1 MLSNLF
7 TATTT
12 VSVFSVVAA
21 AQNLGV
27 WTPAGSAGVVCI
39 HTLQIPG
46 NKLVCNER
54 PHSKYPTNPLTNGM
68 ISTEIDLLNGASIS
82 SFTQWTSKFTPLQMD
97 TSAFC
102 GGHAQMSNGA
112 IFQVG
117 GDYTGVLSDGTSNIY
132 PDGRKGRRIYNPCP
146 ADAQNCVGSW
156 TSLSDMTTERW
167 YPSVATL
174 ADGSHIIIGGITT
187 NLDYSRL
194 NASENNPTYEYYPS
208 KAGQWP
214 RTLPILAWAFPFML
228 YPMVF
233 TMPSERVFLFVSN
246 KTVIIDPKTDELSY
260 TVPDMPVL
268 DHLPW
273 IYPYAPTMT
282 VLPMTIKNNW
292 EFKIQI
298 CGGSKAS
305 NTDASPMCWQI
316 NPENANPTWKKV
328 DDLPNPRVMI
338 DSIILPDG
346 KILYVNGAGGGVSGG
361 DAGIVQDAYNP
372 VMTPNL
378 FDPEAPAG
386 KQFSVMAPATNYRLY
401 HSGVIL
407 VESGHVITTGS
418 EMDNY
423 DDYWKYNKTNCPPY
437 PILYSAQN
445 NCTQPFNYNLER
457 YAPPYLQIAEKSGRP
472 VISSAPASITHKST
486 FAVQISSTV
495 SDISR
500 VTFIRYSTTTHQT
513 NTDQRFI
520 ELRILYN
527 TSNSII
533 VEAPSGPGIA
543 PPGNWMLFV
552 LDKNGTPSV
561 AKTINLQLGAPVT
574 ASVPTGAT
582 TFSPAVGT
590 TSTSKN
596 NVLGQKQSLGG
607 VIMTITFGVAVAL
620 ALFIGSL

>member
-361 DAGIVQDAYNP
+361 DAGFVENAYNP

-423 DDYWKYNKTNCPPY
+423 DDYWKHNKTECRPY
-437 PILYSAQN
+437 NVTSYVAS
-445 NCTQPFNYNLER
+445 CTQPFNYNLER
-457 YAPPYLQIAEKSGRP
+457 YAPPYLQRAEKSGRP
-472 VISSAPASITHKST
+472 VISSAPASTTYKST
-486 FAVQISSTV
+486 FVVQISTPLKN
-495 SDISR
+495 IGR
-500 VTFIRYSTTTHQT
+500 ATFIRYSTTTHQT

-520 ELRILYN
+520 ELRILY
-527 TSNSII
+527 TINSTII

-552 LDKNGTPSV
+552 LDKTDVPSV
-561 AKTINLQLGAPVT
+561 AKTINLQLGSETHAEIPSAATNFSRNSAQGEFGSSIKWMNYFVT
-574 ASVPTGAT
+574 ISVILASQCI
-582 TFSPAVGT
+582 
-590 TSTSKN
+590 
-596 NVLGQKQSLGG
+596 L
-607 VIMTITFGVAVAL
+607 L
-620 ALFIGSL
+620 AWYM

>member
-132 PDGRKGRRIYNPCP
+132 PDGRRGRRIYNPCP

-174 ADGSHIIIGGITT
+174 ADGSQIIIGGSTS

-552 LDKNGTPSV
+552 LDKNGIPSV